1 MDEQLETDYLIIGGG
16 AVGMAV
22 ADVLST
28 ETDASIVIVDRR
40 SGPGGHWNDAYPFVR
55 LHQPSANYGVESR
68 PLGDELRRDAS
79 PLNRGFLER
88 ASSAQIVAC
97 YEQLLAD
104 LVASGRVRFLSAH
117 DHTGQVDGLHRVES
131 LLGGASV
138 AARVRRKVVDA
149 TFMCASIPA
158 MHTPTFTVAPGVRCI
173 PPNGLARVAA
183 APEGY
188 VVIGG
193 GKTGVDTCLFLL
205 ESGVP
210 AEKIQWV
217 VPRDAWF
224 QNRAG
229 MQPVGELAVDALAAQ
244 TVQAEIA
251 ASSATVDELF
261 ARMEDAGQLLRLD
274 PAVTPRMFHGAI
286 VSVGELELL
295 RTITDVVRLG
305 RVQRIEPGRIVL
317 DEGSVDSPPGRLYI
331 DCSAIGAPRRPTKP
345 IFAGRTITPQMVR
358 MLQPVFSA
366 ALIAHVEATVD
377 GDEEKNA
384 LCRPIPMSDAP
395 ADWIPMTL
403 MNLANQRAWRSDRRV
418 GEWLMTSRLDRF
430 SRLTRD
436 IAPDD
441 DVSLDLL
448 RRYRAAIP
456 GAVANLQALLAASSR
471 QLMTA

>member
-1 MDEQLETDYLIIGGG
+1 MDQQLETDYLIIGAG

-22 ADVLST
+22 ADVLFT

-79 PLNRGFLER
+79 PLNRGSLER
-88 ASSAQIVAC
+88 ATSAEIVAY
-97 YEQLLAD
+97 YERFLAD
-104 LVASGRVRFLSAH
+104 LVASGRVRFLPVH
-117 DHTGQVDGLHRVES
+117 DHTGEVDGRHRVEP

-138 AARVRRKVVDA
+138 AVRVRRKVVDA
-149 TFMCASIPA
+149 TYMCTSVPA
-158 MHTPTFTVAPGVRCI
+158 THTPSFTVAPGVRCI
-173 PPNGLARVAA
+173 PPNGLARVSAP
-183 APEGY
+183 PEGY

-205 ESGVP
+205 EGGVP
-210 AEKIQWV
+210 AEAIRWI
-217 VPRDAWF
+217 VPRDSWF

-229 MQPVGELAVDALAAQ
+229 MQPVGELAIGALAAQ

-251 ASSATVDELF
+251 ATAATVDELF
-261 ARMEDAGQLLRLD
+261 ERMEDAGQLLRLD
-274 PAVTPRMFHGAI
+274 PAVTPGMFHGAI
-286 VSVGELELL
+286 VSEAELELL

-305 RVQRIEPGRIVL
+305 RVRRIEAARIVL
-317 DEGSVDSPPGRLYI
+317 DEGDIASSAGCLYI
-331 DCSAIGAPRRPTKP
+331 DCSAIGAPRVPTKP

-366 ALIAHVEATVD
+366 ALIAHIEATVD
-377 GDEEKNA
+377 DEEEKNA
-384 LCRPIPMSDAP
+384 LCRPIPMSDDP

-403 MNLANQRAWRSDRRV
+403 MNLANQRAWRSDPRV
-418 GEWLMTSRLDRF
+418 GDWLMTSRLDRF

-441 DVSLDLL
+441 DASLELL

-456 GAVANLQALLAASSR
+456 AAVANLRALAA
-471 QLMTA
+471 TAVLTAA